1 MKRRSITMNGVT
13 SADRHEVTAAVDKAI
28 LASEGWVVDHTLFSN
43 IAITL
48 RLSLPMGKLDDF
60 KRRVAEAGVRLDD
73 ASQGSSCA
81 TTRDE
86 DGETEITVSL
96 NVTFI
101 HDEPDLR
108 RTVPA
113 VPG

>member
-1 MKRRSITMNGVT
+1 MKRRSLAMNGVT
-13 SADRHEVTAAVDKAI
+13 SADRHEVTAAVDRVI
-28 LASEGWVVDHTLFSN
+28 LGFEGWVVDHTLFSN

-60 KRRVAEAGVRLDD
+60 RQRLGEAGVRLDD
-73 ASQGSSCA
+73 ASPEPAHSIA
-81 TTRDE
+81 PDD
-86 DGETEITVSL
+86 DGEAEITVSL
-96 NVTFI
+96 NITFI

>member
-1 MKRRSITMNGVT
+1 MTGVT
-13 SADRHEVTAAVDKAI
+13 TADRHEVTVAIDRAI

-43 IAITL
+43 IAITI
-48 RLSLPMGKLDDF
+48 RLSLPTGKLGDF
-60 KRRVAEAGVRLDD
+60 RQRVGEAGVRLND
-73 ASQGSSCA
+73 ASAEQSQIVA
-81 TTRDE
+81 RDDDRE
-86 DGETEITVSL
+86 AELTVSL
-96 NVTFI
+96 NITFI